1 MFHSVL
7 QDVSFLVLAG
17 TYANG
22 AGFLN
27 VPAFFSIV
35 VSLLGIISYFIYLIR
50 ERENISGY
58 FLWLKGQAGQLWS
71 KVTNQKPVQ
80 GGRQAHPTHSRN
92 RRVGGRS
99 PHGSSESEQ
108 SEDGSQVREKRMGIY
123 TQHLYFF
130 LSSTPLMSAIHSSLV
145 SATHSPCVCHPSF
158 LVSATP
164 PPSCLPPLLPR
175 VWHPLPSCLPPLLLT
190 GHCSE

>member
-35 VSLLGIISYFIYLIR
+35 ISLLGIISYFIYLIR

-92 RRVGGRS
+92 RRIGGRS

-108 SEDGSQVREKRMGIY
+108 SEDGSQVRERKGI
-123 TQHLYFF
+123 QNMLYK
-130 LSSTPLMSAIHSSLV
+130 SLLLLILH
-145 SATHSPCVCHPSF
+145 SATSPAHRALLRMIPTS
-158 LVSATP
+158 S
-164 PPSCLPPLLPR
+164 SCLITNL
-175 VWHPLPSCLPPLLLT
+175 
-190 GHCSE
+190 

>member
-35 VSLLGIISYFIYLIR
+35 ISLLGIISYFIYLIR

-108 SEDGSQVREKRMGIY
+108 SEDGSQVREKKKGI
-123 TQHLYFF
+123 QNMLYK
-130 LSSTPLMSAIHSSLV
+130 SLLLLILH
-145 SATHSPCVCHPSF
+145 SATLPAHRALLRMIPTSS
-158 LVSATP
+158 
-164 PPSCLPPLLPR
+164 SCLITNL
-175 VWHPLPSCLPPLLLT
+175 
-190 GHCSE
+190 